1 MYKLSDFEKSSKHL
15 YKLGKFISICICIII
30 VFFLIFNVSL
40 IITSYI
46 KPGETPNFFGIKSF
60 TIVSESME
68 PKINKQD
75 VIFIKEV
82 DKDELEVGDIISF
95 KTGEIINTHRIVKI
109 EEQNGE
115 EVYITKGD
123 NNKKEDRGYVKL
135 NDIEGKYLFKIPRFG
150 IIVEILKSKITLVIL
165 LVILVL
171 ISYYQVVLTKRKLK
185 RKEERYEYNKNLL
198 KENQKKI
205 NKIRGW
211 YILYK
216 AIFIDIDG
224 TLRNDDREIT
234 YKTKEAIKNVREKG
248 ILVILCSGRPIKTT
262 KEISKESCASNYIIT
277 SNGAYGYDY
286 IENKCVFKNP
296 MRREDCLE
304 IYKIAKENDVN
315 FIMNTEMG
323 RVVLKKTS
331 NNNISF
337 ILNLIPFFSK

>member
-1 MYKLSDFEKSSKHL
+1 
-15 YKLGKFISICICIII
+15 
-30 VFFLIFNVSL
+30 
-40 IITSYI
+40 
-46 KPGETPNFFGIKSF
+46 
-60 TIVSESME
+60 ME

-82 DKDELEVGDIISF
+82 DKDKLEVGDIISF

-135 NDIEGKYLFKIPRFG
+135 NDIEGKYLFKIPKFG

-205 NKIRGW
+205 NKIRG
-211 YILYK
+211 
-216 AIFIDIDG
+216 
-224 TLRNDDREIT
+224 
-234 YKTKEAIKNVREKG
+234 
-248 ILVILCSGRPIKTT
+248 
-262 KEISKESCASNYIIT
+262 
-277 SNGAYGYDY
+277 
-286 IENKCVFKNP
+286 
-296 MRREDCLE
+296 
-304 IYKIAKENDVN
+304 
-315 FIMNTEMG
+315 
-323 RVVLKKTS
+323 
-331 NNNISF
+331 
-337 ILNLIPFFSK
+337 

>member
-82 DKDELEVGDIISF
+82 DKDEIEVGDIISF

-135 NDIEGKYLFKIPRFG
+135 NDIEGKYLFKIPKFG

-198 KENQKKI
+198 KENQKNKI
-205 NKIRGW
+205 NKIRG
-211 YILYK
+211 
-216 AIFIDIDG
+216 
-224 TLRNDDREIT
+224 
-234 YKTKEAIKNVREKG
+234 
-248 ILVILCSGRPIKTT
+248 
-262 KEISKESCASNYIIT
+262 
-277 SNGAYGYDY
+277 
-286 IENKCVFKNP
+286 
-296 MRREDCLE
+296 
-304 IYKIAKENDVN
+304 
-315 FIMNTEMG
+315 
-323 RVVLKKTS
+323 
-331 NNNISF
+331 
-337 ILNLIPFFSK
+337 